1 MQCDRPPDGPCRECR
16 SNTIYHINGTQQAIR
31 HADPLDLAGKFFG
44 ISEYLSSGM
53 LMQKLAARF
62 EIHKRRVPGSL
73 ISLSARGV
81 NTNNLNVYIKS
92 STGRRHDFSRP
103 VTISGDFTTHNLG
116 VRKLL
121 DTQIRH
127 SLSANIKAT
136 EVNVSIIAKA
146 CTACGYAAF
155 LCSITKVTETS
166 YTAMNGVEV
175 ANSYQHDNSNAL
187 LRDFIVCRLRELINQ
202 VMEAARTI
210 HTNQNQQECSNAYVA
225 SAILHYK
232 LKYIKEN
239 LEDGHLRILV
249 SCQIFVPPALTRSLT
264 LLVTKDSEEN
274 SSTLVWVVGNRTFA
288 TPARRLREI

>member
-1 MQCDRPPDGPCRECR
+1 MR
-16 SNTIYHINGTQQAIR
+16 
-31 HADPLDLAGKFFG
+31 
-44 ISEYLSSGM
+44 
-53 LMQKLAARF
+53 KLAARF

-73 ISLSARGV
+73 ISLSAQGV
-81 NTNNLNVYIKS
+81 NTNNLNIYIKS

-103 VTISGDFTTHNLG
+103 VIISGDFTTHNRG

-121 DTQIRH
+121 DTETRH

-146 CTACGYAAF
+146 CTACGYATF

-187 LRDFIVCRLRELINQ
+187 LRDFIVCRLRELIDQ

-225 SAILHYK
+225 SAILYYK
-232 LKYIKEN
+232 LKNIKEN
-239 LEDGHLRILV
+239 LEDGHLRTLV
-249 SCQIFVPPALTRSLT
+249 SCQFLVPPALRSLT
-264 LLVTKDSEEN
+264 FLVTKDSEEN
-274 SSTLVWVVGNRTFA
+274 SSTLVWFIGNRTFA